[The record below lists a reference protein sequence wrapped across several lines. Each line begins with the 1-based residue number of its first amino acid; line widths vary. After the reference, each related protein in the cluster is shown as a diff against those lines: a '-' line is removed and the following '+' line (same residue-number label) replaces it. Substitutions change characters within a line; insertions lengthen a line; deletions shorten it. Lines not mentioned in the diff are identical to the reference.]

1 MKVLEN
7 VYYGN
12 NKYYCCLLKKI
23 HERHAQIQDLRH
35 LFCGLISL
43 IPNTK
48 VLVLM
53 QVLKYVVQLQRF
65 EIITNTQSVSL

>member
-23 HERHAQIQDLRH
+23 HERHAQIQGLRH

-53 QVLKYVVQLQRF
+53 QVL
-65 EIITNTQSVSL
+65 N